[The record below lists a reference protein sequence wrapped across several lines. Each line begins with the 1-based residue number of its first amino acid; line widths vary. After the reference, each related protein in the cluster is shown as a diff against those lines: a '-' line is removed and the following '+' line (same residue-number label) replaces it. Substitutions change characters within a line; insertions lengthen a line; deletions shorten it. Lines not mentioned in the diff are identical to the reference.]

1 MARNDRQNIYTEL
14 IAELTGLDTPQQSL
28 VPEKLLVVAG
38 ILAGLLDVSSVLFGR
53 DGRVDIVL
61 TGIVKGK
68 DKGKTKL

>member
-14 IAELTGLDTPQQSL
+14 IAQLTGLDTPQQSL

>member
-68 DKGKTKL
+68 DK